1 MSDTAQA
8 DLQDALQI
16 TIEMLDAA
24 ASGNWERV
32 SQLDPE
38 RDRLLRKHQADA
50 LTAGDRETITAL
62 LTHNQ
67 TLMAHAEA
75 AHEAVKQQLDQHQYN
90 HNALR
95 TYISSSVSR

>member
-1 MSDTAQA
+1 MSEAAHA

-16 TIEMLDAA
+16 TLEMLDAA
-24 ASGNWERV
+24 NSGNWERV
-32 SQLDPE
+32 SQLDSE
-38 RDRLLRKHQADA
+38 RDRLLRKRQADV
-50 LTAGDRETITAL
+50 LTPDDHETITTL
-62 LTHNQ
+62 LAHNQ
-67 TLMAHAEA
+67 MLQAHAEA

>member
-1 MSDTAQA
+1 MSDAAQS
-8 DLQDALQI
+8 DLQDALTI
-16 TIEMLDAA
+16 TLEMLDAA

-32 SQLDPE
+32 GQLDTE
-38 RDRLLRKHQADA
+38 RDRLLRKRQADT
-50 LTAGDRETITAL
+50 LTASDRETISAL

-67 TLMAHAEA
+67 TLVAHADA

-95 TYISSSVSR
+95 TYISSSASR